1 VIRGPVLPQLRA
13 SLWPLVKQRLD
24 VIEAGLTAVLEGL
37 DCAEGQ
43 LGVVEGLA
51 RDAAGAPV
59 LVLLAVD
66 GDALLPARVLAAAHF
81 LRRVGDGLARA
92 IPEGSFC
99 PGNAGRLLVVGTDAA
114 AALLEQVRALPVDAL
129 QVCSI
134 ESFRIAGS
142 ERFAVRW
149 LSVAERSAPERS
161 ALPSPSAHVAS
172 APEFI
177 VPPERVPLW
186 QSLAATCR
194 RIDPEVRLHGDRY
207 SRRIT
212 WSGQLLGDVRVV
224 DGDLLASAATG
235 VARELRDAHDVRV
248 IADQLL
254 RAYARHAGLD
264 RQPPQ
269 PSSAVGRAARPGGS
283 EGTLATRHTVG
294 VRAAPGGSLR
304 STLAAAKLSPEEY
317 SALGDPASSAGQTAE
332 GTVVAEDVMRS
343 SPSEA
348 ARPSASSE
356 N

>member
-1 VIRGPVLPQLRA
+1 MIRGPVLPQLRA

-37 DCAEGQ
+37 DCADGQ

-51 RDAAGAPV
+51 RDAAGGPV

-99 PGNAGRLLVVGTDAA
+99 PGTAGRLLVVGTDAA
-114 AALLEQVRALPVDAL
+114 AGLLEQVRRLPVDAL
-129 QVCSI
+129 QVCSL

-149 LSVAERSAPERS
+149 LPAAGLSSRDLAVA
-161 ALPSPSAHVAS
+161 PSAAAHVVEQ
-172 APEFI
+172 PEFV
-177 VPPERVPLW
+177 VPPERAPLW
-186 QSLAATCR
+186 QSLAETCR

-207 SRRIT
+207 SRQIT

-224 DGDLLASAATG
+224 DGDLLARAATG
-235 VARELRDAHDVRV
+235 VARELRDARDVRV

-264 RQPPQ
+264 RPP
-269 PSSAVGRAARPGGS
+269 PPPAFAVGRTARPGGN
-283 EGTLATRHTVG
+283 EGAFAARHAAG
-294 VRAAPGGSLR
+294 ARAAVGGSLR

-317 SALGDPASSAGQTAE
+317 SALGVPASSAGQAAE
-332 GTVVAEDVMRS
+332 GTIVAEDVMRS
-343 SPSEA
+343 SPSET
-348 ARPSASSE
+348 ARPSAGSE